1 MDALASTVLAVFILI
16 LSSIFWYSWIF
27 KKLRKQ
33 TDLLPPGPR
42 GVPILGYLPFLHTNL
57 HLQFTELAH
66 RYGPIYKL
74 WLGQKLCFVVNSPS
88 LIKEVVRD
96 QDTILANHDAP
107 VAGLIATYGGLDI
120 VWSPYG
126 PYWREMRKTFVRE
139 MLSNSNLEASY
150 NLRKDKVQKAIRD
163 VYSKIGTSI
172 DIGELAFVTE
182 LNVVMNL
189 LWGGTI
195 DGDDKQDKVGA
206 EFRKAA
212 SKVVDLIGKPN
223 ISDFFPILARFDIQG
238 IAKEM
243 KNCFQYVDGIL
254 DNVINEHTKM
264 VSVGVEGAT
273 GRRDGRK
280 DFLQIL
286 LELKEK
292 VTSVTMI
299 QIKAILMDI
308 VVGGTDTTA
317 TIVEWVMAEI
327 LKNPDVMK
335 RVQQELTNVVGTN
348 KVVEEFHLSKLQYL
362 DAVVK
367 ETFLSR
373 DAQVWENPTEFKPE
387 RFLNIDNGKL
397 WDYLGNDFEYI
408 PFGSGRRICPG
419 LHLAEKMVMYV
430 LASLLHSFDWKLPE
444 GENLDLSETFG
455 IVTRKTKPLIAIPSP
470 RLSSLSMYE

>member
-1 MDALASTVLAVFILI
+1 MSTGFLI
-16 LSSIFWYSWIF
+16 
-27 KKLRKQ
+27 R
-33 TDLLPPGPR
+33 
-42 GVPILGYLPFLHTNL
+42 
-57 HLQFTELAH
+57 
-66 RYGPIYKL
+66 
-74 WLGQKLCFVVNSPS
+74 
-88 LIKEVVRD
+88 
-96 QDTILANHDAP
+96 
-107 VAGLIATYGGLDI
+107 
-120 VWSPYG
+120 
-126 PYWREMRKTFVRE
+126 
-139 MLSNSNLEASY
+139 
-150 NLRKDKVQKAIRD
+150 
-163 VYSKIGTSI
+163 
-172 DIGELAFVTE
+172 
-182 LNVVMNL
+182 
-189 LWGGTI
+189 
-195 DGDDKQDKVGA
+195 
-206 EFRKAA
+206 
-212 SKVVDLIGKPN
+212 
-223 ISDFFPILARFDIQG
+223 
-238 IAKEM
+238 
-243 KNCFQYVDGIL
+243 
-254 DNVINEHTKM
+254 VINEHTKM

-299 QIKAILMDI
+299 QIKAILVDI

-367 ETFLSR
+367 ETFRLHPPLPLLVPRISSQSCMLGGYTIPKGTRVFLNIWSVSR

-455 IVTRKTKPLIAIPSP
+455 IVMRKTKPLIAIPSP